1 MRWRARNWALTRRNW
16 GARRGPRPARRLSCL
31 RAVRWCRWAPFLY
44 LTGMSAVMVSLLVS
58 ALALF
63 LVGAAITLFTG
74 RSVLATG
81 LRQLLFGAVAAGV
94 TYGIGRLLGITLA
107 V

>member
-1 MRWRARNWALTRRNW
+1 
-16 GARRGPRPARRLSCL
+16 
-31 RAVRWCRWAPFLY
+31 
-44 LTGMSAVMVSLLVS
+44 MVSLLVS

-74 RSVLATG
+74 RGVLATG